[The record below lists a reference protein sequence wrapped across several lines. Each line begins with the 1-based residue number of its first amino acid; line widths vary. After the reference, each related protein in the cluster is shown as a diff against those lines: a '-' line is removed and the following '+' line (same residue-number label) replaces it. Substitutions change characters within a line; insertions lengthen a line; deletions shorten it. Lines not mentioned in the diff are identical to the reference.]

1 MNFIYDCNCAD
12 CKAQK
17 GVLNLSISK
26 GFKNLLNVAE
36 KAFKRLHK
44 NGKYHPKDLKNTLE
58 YQNLINETNAVFDK
72 TIVDNVVDGALLK
85 NLQNNVFYFSALK
98 THAQLFEASRLLL
111 NSENKIKPFSEFY
124 KEVAKTNE
132 TYNRQYLE
140 AEYQFAVASSQ
151 MANKWAGFS
160 EDYNLQYR
168 TAGDKRVRDSHDV
181 LRDTT
186 LPKSDPFWDSFT
198 PPNGWRCR
206 CTVVEVLPEDY
217 KVSDSKKAIEKG
229 ETATSQIGKDGK
241 NKLAIFRF
249 NPGKDKVI
257 FPPNH
262 PYNKV
267 VGANV
272 VKEVVNKKTEYKNYS
287 IDQLKEVYK
296 TQKIDKDKES
306 TIMNTTTGYVGTL
319 NSFDI
324 NEKLRKK
331 LELSDN
337 DKRTVN
343 DLDSLIKKNK
353 LNDNLMLYRNDGHG
367 FIESHFGISVKG
379 LDNKDAISK
388 LKETGV
394 TKISDKGFFSTSALK
409 SENAFKFRKIHS
421 EIRAKKETNAFVVN
435 NYSES
440 EIILSRNQK
449 FNIIDIVEENDKI
462 KIIIETD

>member
-1 MNFIYDCNCAD
+1 LNFIYDCNCAD

-186 LPKSDPFWDSFT
+186 LPKSDPFWDSFM

-257 FPPNH
+257 FPPTH
-262 PYNKV
+262 PYSKV
-267 VGANV
+267 VGANK
-272 VKEVVNKKTEYKNYS
+272 VKEILVV
-287 IDQLKEVYK
+287 
-296 TQKIDKDKES
+296 
-306 TIMNTTTGYVGTL
+306 
-319 NSFDI
+319 
-324 NEKLRKK
+324 
-331 LELSDN
+331 
-337 DKRTVN
+337 
-343 DLDSLIKKNK
+343 KNK
-353 LNDNLMLYRNDGHG
+353 LKEQRTSIKNWAKENLVGKTVKHPK
-367 FIESHFGISVKG
+367 IEKPILFTATGVKEA
-379 LDNKDAISK
+379 LNQPHKHIVEKNDAIKNIKNLIKDSK
-388 LKETGV
+388 FIKTEKDSKGRDIEYSYLK
-394 TKISDKGFFSTSALK
+394 TKLNKEDSFIVIKKQDGINSFYSISDK
-409 SENAFKFRKIHS
+409 I
-421 EIRAKKETNAFVVN
+421 KE
-435 NYSES
+435 
-440 EIILSRNQK
+440 
-449 FNIIDIVEENDKI
+449 
-462 KIIIETD
+462 